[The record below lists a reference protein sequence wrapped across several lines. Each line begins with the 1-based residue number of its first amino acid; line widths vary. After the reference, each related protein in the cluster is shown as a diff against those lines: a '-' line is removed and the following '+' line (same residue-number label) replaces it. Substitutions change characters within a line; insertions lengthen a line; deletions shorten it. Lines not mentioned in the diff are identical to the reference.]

1 MKLSDDARQAIHDW
15 RWGPYIED
23 PIERQEMVDAM
34 IKKVMDTF
42 TKLEAHF
49 MVQIKA
55 LMENRERWH
64 QRWKIAHDILNT
76 TQRKQYEEELDTLT
90 GGADWF
96 CPACDAGAGHCNGPH
111 DEIPF

>member
-1 MKLSDDARQAIHDW
+1 MKLSEKMRKRNAGLNNAFEYADEVAQ
-15 RWGPYIED
+15 
-23 PIERQEMVDAM
+23 
-34 IKKVMDTF
+34 
-42 TKLEAHF
+42 LEAHF